1 MSSSTNQD
9 SKLIICDE
17 PKIHKPKAK
26 KVISSI
32 NIPSVTKNKFYNNHP
47 CKTPI
52 SRIVYQ
58 DTYFKN
64 FWEEDFNKNKNYFNS
79 ISLEE
84 IENDFLKIKKNNNEI
99 SKVEKELIGI
109 IKKSVNS
116 AEEEN
121 EKFERSENQ
130 FYKNFESDN

>member
-17 PKIHKPKAK
+17 PKIYKPKAK

-32 NIPSVTKNKFYNNHP
+32 NIPSVTKNKFYNNQP

-52 SRIVYQ
+52 LRATYQ
-58 DTYFKN
+58 DSHFKN
-64 FWEEDFNKNKNYFNS
+64 FWERDFNKNKSDLNS
-79 ISLEE
+79 ISFEE
-84 IENDFLKIKKNNNEI
+84 IEDDFRKIKKNNEI

-109 IKKSVNS
+109 LKKSGNS
-116 AEEEN
+116 REEEI